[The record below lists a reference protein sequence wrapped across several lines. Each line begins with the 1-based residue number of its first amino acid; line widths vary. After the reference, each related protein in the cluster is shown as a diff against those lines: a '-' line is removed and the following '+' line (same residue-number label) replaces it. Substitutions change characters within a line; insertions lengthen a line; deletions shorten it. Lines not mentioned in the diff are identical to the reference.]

1 MVWKGDY
8 HHHFNHKN
16 RKMQTKR
23 KLKAG
28 ILMWVLMSTLL
39 FPLQGAGKPSFGVLP
54 VNARP
59 EVFSGLNELQQQSL
73 MGQLQDQLI
82 TQLQVVAVPTKLS
95 REHILLLMKEV
106 PAPDPEKL
114 SEEAY
119 RIISRKENLT
129 WILKCSLESL
139 HVQKENSRAV
149 IQLLIIEGNSGKT
162 FWTKKITANKILSSP
177 FFSEHLLLNELFK
190 PMLDDAVKEIK
201 TLSL

>member
-1 MVWKGDY
+1 
-8 HHHFNHKN
+8 
-16 RKMQTKR
+16 MQAKL

-28 ILMWVLMSTLL
+28 LLVWTLMSTLL
-39 FPLQGAGKPSFGVLP
+39 FPIPGEGKPSFGVLP
-54 VNARP
+54 VIARP
-59 EVFSGLNELQQQSL
+59 EVFSGLNELQQQSMIGL
-73 MGQLQDQLI
+73 LQDQLV
-82 TQLQVVAVPTKLS
+82 TQLQVVAVPTRLS

-119 RIISRKENLT
+119 RIISKKENLT

-139 HVQKENSRAV
+139 QVQKDSGRAV

-177 FFSEHLLLNELFK
+177 LFSEHLLLNELFK